1 MKIKIYLAGPLGFS
15 QAGREFHNSS
25 IIPIIKKLGYSYY
38 DPWTTK
44 LDKKIHKVSSM
55 DYGKRKRNEWYKLN
69 IEIGKLNTSEI
80 DSSDILLAVLD
91 GTDVD
96 SGTAAE
102 IGYAYGKGKKIIGYR
117 GDFRLSADNE
127 GSTVNLQVEYFIRSS
142 GGTIVKTI
150 KQLNTELK
158 KLKKI

>member
-15 QAGREFHNSS
+15 EAGREFHYRS
-25 IIPIIKKLGYSYY
+25 IIPAVKKLGYAYY

-44 LDKKIHKVSSM
+44 LDKKIHKVSSL

-69 IEIGKLNTSEI
+69 FEIGKLNT
-80 DSSDILLAVLD
+80 
-91 GTDVD
+91 
-96 SGTAAE
+96 
-102 IGYAYGKGKKIIGYR
+102 
-117 GDFRLSADNE
+117 E